1 MSALPSTTVLYAAL
15 HCIYC
20 ANLAEKSQSVSQSVN
35 QSTQTIMVLLMEIA
49 SLNLNWCMFV

>member
-1 MSALPSTTVLYAAL
+1 MVSALPSTTVLYAASS

-20 ANLAEKSQSVSQSVN
+20 ANLAEESHSVS
-35 QSTQTIMVLLMEIA
+35 QSTQTIVVLLMEIA